1 MRNCV
6 GDVDLL
12 GFGVGDQ
19 LPSQSEVLVS
29 EAVGKQ
35 AEVADADEASGE
47 NMLAEAAQEL
57 TCGERHDALLVAMCV
72 VFPSEAH
79 MVTIEA

>member
-1 MRNCV
+1 MRSCWRLA
-6 GDVDLL
+6 GKLL
-12 GFGVGDQ
+12 ASQCDEISPAGVG
-19 LPSQSEVLVS
+19 EI
-29 EAVGKQ
+29 
-35 AEVADADEASGE
+35 AEVADADEPSGE